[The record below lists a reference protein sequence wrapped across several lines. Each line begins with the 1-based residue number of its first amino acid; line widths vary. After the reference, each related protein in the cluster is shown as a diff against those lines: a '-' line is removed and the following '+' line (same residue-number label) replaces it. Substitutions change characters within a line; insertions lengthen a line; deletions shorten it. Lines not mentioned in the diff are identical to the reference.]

1 MAYHRQGR
9 ARPACVLEFLDTHL
23 EAKEKRRG
31 LVLLRKSKRLIQAL
45 SNKNVLSNIILNIK
59 KYYIYYILY

>member
-23 EAKEKRRG
+23 KRENKYKENKIC
-31 LVLLRKSKRLIQAL
+31 VSDIEEFSKDF
-45 SNKNVLSNIILNIK
+45 
-59 KYYIYYILY
+59 IYVNTLKH